1 MNPTRSSS
9 RVLFLASI
17 SLLATSRPA
26 AADDV
31 CCARSQPGAGPMVD
45 PPPAAPTDWNVAAP
59 FGPTRS
65 VEIDTDEGTWMQV
78 DVSPDGQTLVFDL
91 LGDLWTLPIGGG
103 DATLIAGGGAFEWQ
117 PRFSPDGRRIAFIS
131 DRGGA
136 DNVWTCAPDGSD
148 VRQVTKEDFRLV
160 HCPEWMPD
168 GEWILVRKHFTHTRS
183 LGAGEIWMYHASGSG
198 GTGVQLTEKSSNTAD
213 VNEPAISRDGR
224 FLWFSHAGDFDYN
237 RNVYAGIYA
246 VSRIDRVTGRREP
259 FSDGSGSAC
268 RPRPSPDGKSVAM
281 VRRAGLKTAL
291 FVRDLASGREEM
303 RFDGLDHDTMETW
316 STNGAFPGYCWLP
329 DSSAII
335 VTAGGKL
342 VRIAAGGD
350 VTPIPFRART
360 THQVHE
366 ALRFPRKA
374 HDDVVSA
381 RMIRW
386 AQLSPD
392 GGEVWFQAL
401 GQVWRQPRAGGSA
414 AAVTAAPAAGG
425 VGELTYAPALSPDG
439 KSVAYTTFRN
449 GVGGALWL
457 ASVDGGVAPVK
468 LFEQP
473 GMIVNPA
480 FAPVGKRIAFVRG
493 GDAPVRGG
501 SLADDSLRLAWIAA
515 DGSDEGRAH
524 DFGPTTNRGS
534 NRRMPRLFFT
544 PDGEQLLWF
553 EDGGAGTV
561 LVRARLDDSGTDSAG
576 GGGATRLVL
585 ATNEDAEEI
594 VPSPDLAWVAWKEQ
608 HQVYVAPFPSAVG
621 RTVTI
626 GRNGAAMPVRKLTQ
640 IGGSWIGWSAD
651 SRRLT
656 WSLGAEFVIQ
666 EVAPLFAPEPTAA
679 KEAAGAEGAAGAAKS
694 SADAGAAPTA
704 EGGAGAKPPEFTDGG
719 VRPDAEVVRLDASVP
734 GDAPEGGFALVGARI
749 VTMQGDLVIEDG
761 TIVVDRNR
769 ITAVGPR
776 GEVAVPAGLPV
787 VDGNGRTVMPGLIDV
802 HAHLHYNSLDVQPSQ
817 PWEYLVN
824 LAYGVTAT
832 HDPSA
837 STELVFAQS
846 ELVKAGRMTGPRVW
860 STGYILYGAKSANKA
875 EIDSFDDARRHL
887 QRLAAVGAFSV
898 KSYNQPRRNQR
909 QWIVKAARELGMLVV
924 PEGGSLLAQNLTFC
938 LDGHTGLE
946 HNLPVA
952 PVHRDVVTLFANSGT
967 GITPT
972 LIVTYG
978 GLNGEY
984 WWYQHDRVFEKEPL
998 RSLTPPGLLD
1008 AVARRRDVFAF
1019 EDDFQHVKVAESCA
1033 RILRAGGHL
1042 QLGAHG
1048 QLQGLGA
1055 HWELWMLG
1063 QGGLTPLEAIRCAT
1077 LYGAWYLGMEGELGS
1092 LERGKLADFVVL
1104 GRNPLEDLRN
1114 SDSVELTCANGRLFE
1129 SRMLEQRLPDARPRP
1144 RFTWEMAG
1152 TNETK

>member
-1 MNPTRSSS
+1 MNPHRP
-9 RVLFLASI
+9 LARAIAHLTFSHVAAAAAAAQ
-17 SLLATSRPA
+17 LAPPGRPA
-26 AADDV
+26 AAPDDV
-31 CCARSQPGAGPMVD
+31 CCGGGHRHAGPVVE
-45 PPPAAPTDWNVAAP
+45 PLPAAPTDWDITAP
-59 FGPTRS
+59 FGPTRG
-65 VEIDTDEGTWMQV
+65 VEIDTDEGTWIQV

-103 DATLIAGGGAFEWQ
+103 DATLIAGGGAWEWQ
-117 PRFSPDGRRIAFIS
+117 PRFSPDGSRIAFIS

-136 DNVWTCAPDGSD
+136 DNVWTCAPDGSGL
-148 VRQVTKEDFRLV
+148 RQVTKEDFRLV

-168 GEWILVRKHFTHTRS
+168 GEWLLVRKHFTHTRS
-183 LGAGEIWMYHASGSG
+183 LGAGEIWMYHASGNG
-198 GTGVQLTEKSSNTAD
+198 GAGVQLTEKSSNTAD

-224 FLWFSHAGDFDYN
+224 WLWFSHAGDFDYN

-246 VSRIDRVTGRREP
+246 VSRIDRTSGKRES

-268 RPRPSPDGKSVAM
+268 RPRPSPDGRSVAM

-291 FVRDLASGREEM
+291 FVRDLASGREELL
-303 RFDGLDHDTMETW
+303 FDGLDHDTMETW

-329 DSSAII
+329 DSSAIV

-342 VRIAAGGD
+342 VRIATDGEA
-350 VTPIPFRART
+350 TPIPFRART

-374 HDDVVSA
+374 HDETVAA

-386 AQLSPD
+386 AQLTPD
-392 GGEVWFQAL
+392 GREVWFQAL
-401 GQVWRQPRAGGSA
+401 GQVWRQARSGGA
-414 AAVTAAPAAGG
+414 ATAVTAAPELCGH
-425 VGELTYAPALSPDG
+425 GELAYAPALSPDG
-439 KSVAYTTFRN
+439 KSCAYTTFRN
-449 GVGGALWL
+449 GTGGVLWL
-457 ASVDGGVAPVK
+457 ASVEGAAAPVK
-468 LFEQP
+468 LFEQA
-473 GMIVNPA
+473 GVIANPA
-480 FAPVGKRIAFVRG
+480 FAPDSRRIAFVHG
-493 GDAPVRGG
+493 SDALVRGQ
-501 SLADDSLRLAWIAA
+501 SLAGDSLRLAWIAA
-515 DGSDEGRAH
+515 DASDAGRAH
-524 DFGPTTNRGS
+524 DLGPTTNRGT
-534 NRRMPRLFFT
+534 NRRMPRPFFA
-544 PDGEQLLWF
+544 PDGLQLLWF
-553 EDGGAGTV
+553 EEGGAGTV
-561 LVRARLDDSGTDSAG
+561 LVRARLDDLGE
-576 GGGATRLVL
+576 GGATRLVL

-594 VPSPDLAWVAWKEQ
+594 VPSPDLEWIAWKEQ

-621 RTVTI
+621 RTVAI
-626 GRNGAAMPVRKLTQ
+626 GRNGAPMPVKKLTN
-640 IGGSWIGWSAD
+640 IGGSWLGWSTD
-651 SRRLT
+651 SKRLT

-666 EVAPLFAPEPTAA
+666 EVAPLFAAADAAVAEKPADGAEPPA
-679 KEAAGAEGAAGAAKS
+679 EAA
-694 SADAGAAPTA
+694 AP
-704 EGGAGAKPPEFTDGG
+704 AKPAEFTDAG

-734 GDAPEGGFALVGARI
+734 GDAPAGGFALVGARI

-761 TIVVDRNR
+761 TIVVERNR
-769 ITAVGPR
+769 IAAVGPR
-776 GEVAVPAGLPV
+776 DEVALPAGLPV
-787 VDGNGRTVMPGLIDV
+787 VDGRGRTVMPGLIDV
-802 HAHLHYNSLDVQPSQ
+802 HAHLHYNALDIQPAQ

-846 ELVKAGRMTGPRVW
+846 ELVKAGRMAGPRVW

-875 EIDSFDDARRHL
+875 EVDSFDDAKRHL
-887 QRLAAVGAFSV
+887 QRLKAVGAFSV

-909 QWIVKAARELGMLVV
+909 QWIVKAARELSMLVV
-924 PEGGSLLAQNLTFC
+924 PEGGSLLAQNVTFC

-952 PVHRDVVTLFANSGT
+952 PVYRDIVTLFANSGT

-998 RSLTPPGLLD
+998 RSLTPPGLLE
-1008 AVARRRDVFAF
+1008 AMARRRDVFAF
-1019 EDDFQHVKVAESCA
+1019 DDDFQHVKVAEACA
-1033 RILRAGGHL
+1033 KILRAGGHL

-1077 LYGAWYLGMEGELGS
+1077 HYGAWYLGMEGELGS

-1104 GRNPLEDLRN
+1104 ARNPLEDLRN
-1114 SDSVELTCANGRLFE
+1114 SDSIELTCANGRLF
-1129 SRMLEQRLPDARPRP
+1129 DARTLGQQLPEARARP
-1144 RFTWEMAG
+1144 LFAW
-1152 TNETK
+1152 ETK

>member
-1 MNPTRSSS
+1 MNPHRPCA
-9 RVLFLASI
+9 RLAVLCWLPLVVAPSAAAQF
-17 SLLATSRPA
+17 TPPGRPA
-26 AADDV
+26 AAVDDV
-31 CCARSQPGAGPMVD
+31 CCGGGHHAAGPLVE
-45 PPPAAPTDWNVAAP
+45 PPPAAPTDWDITAP
-59 FGPTRS
+59 FGPTRD
-65 VEIDTDEGTWMQV
+65 VDIDTDEGTWIQV
-78 DVSPDGQTLVFDL
+78 DVSPDGRTLVFDL

-103 DATLIAGGGAFEWQ
+103 DATLIAGGGAWEWQ
-117 PRFSPDGRRIAFIS
+117 PRFSPDGARIAFIS

-148 VRQVTKEDFRLV
+148 RRQVTKEDFRLV

-168 GEWILVRKHFTHTRS
+168 GDWILVRKHFTHTRS

-198 GTGVQLTEKSSNTAD
+198 GAGVQLTEKSSNTAD

-224 FLWFSHAGDFDYN
+224 WLWFSHAGDFDYN

-246 VSRIDRVTGRREP
+246 VSRIDRRTGQRES

-291 FVRDLASGREEM
+291 FVRELEDGREELL
-303 RFDGLDHDTMETW
+303 FDGLDHDTMETW

-329 DSSAII
+329 DSSAIV

-342 VRIAAGGD
+342 VRIATRADAAGGVARGS
-350 VTPIPFRART
+350 VTPIPFRAKT

-374 HDDVVSA
+374 HDETVAA

-392 GGEVWFQAL
+392 GGAVWFQAL
-401 GQVWRQPRAGGSA
+401 GQVWRQARSGG
-414 AAVTAAPAAGG
+414 AAVAVTPPPEPGG
-425 VGELTYAPALSPDG
+425 HGELAYAPALSPDG
-439 KSVAYTTFRN
+439 KSYAYTTFRN

-457 ASVDGGVAPVK
+457 AGADGAAAPVK
-468 LFEQP
+468 LFAQP
-473 GMIVNPA
+473 GVIANPA
-480 FAPVGKRIAFVRG
+480 FAPDGRRIAFVHGSDALVRG
-493 GDAPVRGG
+493 RSLAGDA
-501 SLADDSLRLAWIAA
+501 LRLAWIAA
-515 DGSDEGRAH
+515 DGSDAGRAH
-524 DFGPTTNRGS
+524 DLGPTTNRGS
-534 NRRMPRLFFT
+534 NRRMPRPFFA
-544 PDGEQLLWF
+544 PAGGELLWF

-561 LVRARLDDSGTDSAG
+561 LVRARLDDPDNG
-576 GGGATRLVL
+576 GPSRLVL

-594 VPSPDLAWVAWKEQ
+594 VPSPDLAWIAWKEQ
-608 HQVYVAPFPSAVG
+608 HQVYVAPFPQAVG
-621 RTVTI
+621 RTLTI
-626 GRNGAAMPVRKLTQ
+626 GRSGAPMPVKKLTS
-640 IGGSWIGWSAD
+640 IGGSWLGWSAD
-651 SRRLT
+651 SKRLT
-656 WSLGAEFVIQ
+656 WALGPEFVIQ
-666 EVAPLFAPEPTAA
+666 EVAPLFAAAPAGEAAAKPAEFTAA
-679 KEAAGAEGAAGAAKS
+679 
-694 SADAGAAPTA
+694 
-704 EGGAGAKPPEFTDGG
+704 G
-719 VRPDAEVVRLDASVP
+719 VRPDAEVVALDASVP

-761 TIVVDRNR
+761 TIVVERNR
-769 ITAVGPR
+769 IAAVGPR
-776 GEVAVPAGLPV
+776 SEVALPAGLPV
-787 VDGNGRTVMPGLIDV
+787 VDGRGRTVMPGLIDV
-802 HAHLHYNSLDVQPSQ
+802 HAHLHYNALDIQPAQ

-846 ELVKAGRMTGPRVW
+846 ELVKAGRMAGPRVW

-875 EIDSFDDARRHL
+875 EVDSYDDAKRHL
-887 QRLAAVGAFSV
+887 QRLHAVGAFSV

-924 PEGGSLLAQNLTFC
+924 PEGGSLLAQNVTFC

-952 PVHRDVVTLFANSGT
+952 PVYRDVVTLFANSGT

-972 LIVTYG
+972 LVVSYG

-984 WWYQHDRVFEKEPL
+984 WWYQRDRVFEKEPL
-998 RSLTPPGLLD
+998 RSLTPPGLLE

-1019 EDDFQHVKVAESCA
+1019 DDDFQHVKVAEACA
-1033 RILRAGGHL
+1033 KILRAGGHL

-1077 LYGAWYLGMEGELGS
+1077 HYGAWYLGMDGELGS
-1092 LERGKLADFVVL
+1092 LERGKLADFIVL
-1104 GRNPLEDLRN
+1104 AKNPLADLQN
-1114 SDSVELTCANGRLFE
+1114 SDSVLLTCANGRLFDA
-1129 SRMLEQRLPDARPRP
+1129 RTLEQQLPAARARPP
-1144 RFTWEMAG
+1144 FTWEAQ
-1152 TNETK
+1152 